1 MDDGFQYLYPRKQH
15 GTDSICWI
23 WTVTR
28 TPRLP
33 LVLYKQKSNM
43 QSHPHTWK
51 QALPNPSLFFF
62 TVCHIFNILI
72 KLPLNEA
79 SSINFQEDPQV
90 RQWPDL
96 RPSMRESEKLLCF
109 HLEHLWFYFYF
120 ALHHTWHHSFEYFVI
135 HVDLSWMSWKV
146 KRGRLPLLYKRLC
159 MEQFSFTSLRS
170 NQPYKIN

>member
-1 MDDGFQYLYPRKQH
+1 MPTVGVLPLSSGCLSISPLDGSMLILSICYCSSQESRHVSFGFFIFYFLFNIYFIFILHHVGGGQKQSDMDDGFQYLYPRKQH

-62 TVCHIFNILI
+62 SLFAT
-72 KLPLNEA
+72 
-79 SSINFQEDPQV
+79 SSTF
-90 RQWPDL
+90 
-96 RPSMRESEKLLCF
+96 
-109 HLEHLWFYFYF
+109 
-120 ALHHTWHHSFEYFVI
+120 
-135 HVDLSWMSWKV
+135 
-146 KRGRLPLLYKRLC
+146 
-159 MEQFSFTSLRS
+159 
-170 NQPYKIN
+170 